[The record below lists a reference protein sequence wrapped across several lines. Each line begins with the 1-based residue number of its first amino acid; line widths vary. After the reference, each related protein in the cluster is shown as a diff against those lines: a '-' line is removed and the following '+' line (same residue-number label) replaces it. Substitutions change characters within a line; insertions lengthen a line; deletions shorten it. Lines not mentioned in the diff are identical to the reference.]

1 MKKVTISLLALTLL
15 LGLTSLNA
23 QTCVNVTS
31 LSGPGTD
38 RTYHNAVSP
47 NGVTYI
53 NYKYSDDES
62 VSIQGHTFA
71 PTSEGFIMKLDKDN
85 KYQWIQRFGENSN
98 NYLDVNSIITDEDD
112 NCFIHAIIHG
122 TTDFAEVTF
131 STQTPEWDY
140 LNEVVI
146 KLNASGDFVW
156 ATRFSGAYDMIDDG
170 SGQLFLHTTLGSIN
184 DYIFKEYNSDTTH
197 VAKRDG
203 VQNAVFSLN
212 KNTGRVAFFTKL
224 RTFIGTINNDHNQTA
239 ICDFYVL
246 NNQVYLSAYYTEGA
260 SKVNKIFTC
269 SSTGAVELQKTF
281 DGEVYALF
289 DSPVDNSYLYCHMFL
304 SDGTYYTRKYSTDFS
319 TVIAQSE
326 NASSPIFSLA
336 YDNTPNYFIDNNG
349 DITVIVN
356 PSIPNYFTYNG
367 EKVYEN
373 NTQRYA
379 FMQFTPDLELINFKT
394 VIPGWGYDVYANLYY
409 LHDSNTFKLIGYGS
423 IANQIDTVS
432 YAPDGYKADV
442 YVFDFLN
449 DANLT
454 YPEIILT
461 HLVLNL
467 DLNDSYR
474 LNYSIPDGT
483 GDEIVEWVS
492 LDPTIASVDSSGL
505 ISGVGLGET
514 TVIATITETG
524 MADSCLVVVEEPYS
538 PEITLSDT
546 LLDIEVEETYQLSYT
561 IKNGNGDETVRW
573 FSPDSHLVSVSNDG
587 FLTALSVGEASVTA
601 QIVGT
606 NFTETCL
613 VTITPKTSIA
623 KVLKSSIRIYPN
635 PITNYVSFDANS
647 LITKVEVYNLAGR
660 KVLETSKAGRIDVS
674 NLSMGMYFFKV
685 HSNNQHFTYKMLK
698 K

>member
-1 MKKVTISLLALTLL
+1 L
-15 LGLTSLNA
+15 
-23 QTCVNVTS
+23 
-31 LSGPGTD
+31 
-38 RTYHNAVSP
+38 H
-47 NGVTYI
+47 
-53 NYKYSDDES
+53 YKFIDDES
-62 VSIQGHTFA
+62 VNIQEHTFA
-71 PTSEGFIMKLDKDN
+71 PTSKGFIMKLDKN
-85 KYQWIQRFGENSN
+85 NNFEWIQRFGQDSD
-98 NYLDVNSIITDEDD
+98 NYLSIYSIISDEDD
-112 NCFIHAIIHG
+112 NCFIHARIYG
-122 TTDFAEVTF
+122 TTNFAGYTF

-146 KLNASGDFVW
+146 KLDESGDFVW

-170 SGQLFLHTTLGSIN
+170 SCQLFLHTTLGSIN
-184 DYIFKEYNSDTTH
+184 DYIFKENNSDTTH
-197 VAKRDG
+197 VAKGDG
-203 VQNAVFSLN
+203 VQNAVFALN

-269 SSTGAVELQKTF
+269 SSMGAVELQKTF

-304 SDGTYYTRKYSTDFS
+304 SDGIYYTRKYSTDFS

-326 NASSPIFSLA
+326 NASSQIFSHR
-336 YDNTPNYFIDNNG
+336 YNNNNPNYFVDKYG
-349 DITVIVN
+349 DITAIVN
-356 PSIPNYFTYNG
+356 PPIPNYFTYNG

-379 FMQFTPDLELINFKT
+379 FMQFSPNLELINFKPI
-394 VIPGWGYDVYANLYY
+394 IPGWGQEVFANLYY

-432 YAPDGYKADV
+432 YAPDGYKSDV

-467 DLNDSYR
+467 DLNDSYS

-492 LDPTIASVDSSGL
+492 LDSTIASVDSSGL
-505 ISGVGLGET
+505 VSGVGLGET
-514 TVIATITETG
+514 TVIATVVATG

-546 LLDIEVEETYQLSYT
+546 LIDLEVEATYQLSYT
-561 IKNGNGDETVRW
+561 IKKGNGDETVSW
-573 FSPDSHLVSVSNDG
+573 SSLNPQIASVTGNGLV
-587 FLTALSVGEASVTA
+587 TAISVGEAS
-601 QIVGT
+601 IVARIDSS
-606 NFTETCL
+606 NFTNVCL
-613 VTITPKTSIA
+613 VTVAPKTGIA
-623 KVLKSSIRIYPN
+623 KIQKSSIQIFPN
-635 PITNYVSFDANS
+635 PIANYVSFDANS

-660 KVLETSKAGRIDVS
+660 KVLETHKAGRIDVS
-674 NLSMGMYFFKV
+674 NLAVGMYFFKV
-685 HSNNQHFTYKMLK
+685 HSNEQQFTYKMFK